1 MWRNLIILVGKSTFG
16 YILVDKLYFERYSY
30 CGQMATENSF
40 IALTL
45 EDPSTEKTA
54 SGRITN
60 SKPPTE
66 SYRWVVRIITSNL
79 KTDGRIIRA
88 LCSGTV
94 ITER

>member
-1 MWRNLIILVGKSTFG
+1 MADVSS
-16 YILVDKLYFERYSY
+16 VDKLYFERYSY
-30 CGQMATENSF
+30 CGKMATKNPY

-45 EDPSTEKTA
+45 EDPSTENTA

-66 SYRWVVRIITSNL
+66 SYRWVVRITISNL
-79 KTDGRIIRA
+79 KRDGRITRA